1 MARPLFR
8 SGVSLARIAR
18 RCHPGGGRGA
28 EALRWWRMRRR
39 VDADECRRR
48 PSCGW
53 QTRCRETCHP
63 DIQPKSKQSI
73 LIEGERIKAV
83 SGGFIDPPPGGE
95 LIDLRKKFVLPGL
108 IDCHVHLTAQLDR
121 GYRLRRVE
129 DSDPKVGFNAAHNAA
144 VTLG

>member
-1 MARPLFR
+1 
-8 SGVSLARIAR
+8 
-18 RCHPGGGRGA
+18 
-28 EALRWWRMRRR
+28 MRRR

-63 DIQPKSKQSI
+63 DIQPKSEQSI

-108 IDCHVHLTAQLDR
+108 IDCHVHLTSQLDR
-121 GYRLRRVE
+121 GSRLRRIE
-129 DSDPKVGFNAAHNAA
+129 DSDPKVGFDAAYNAA
-144 VTLG
+144 VTLRAGFTTVRDVGAIGNPEIIFALRAAV

>member
-1 MARPLFR
+1 
-8 SGVSLARIAR
+8 
-18 RCHPGGGRGA
+18 
-28 EALRWWRMRRR
+28 MRRR

-48 PSCGW
+48 PSWGW

-63 DIQPKSKQSI
+63 DIQPKSEQSI

-108 IDCHVHLTAQLDR
+108 IGCHVHLTAQLDPSGESCKPDGR
-121 GYRLRRVE
+121 GRSRQISR
-129 DSDPKVGFNAAHNAA
+129 SCVGS
-144 VTLG
+144 